1 MVLVSRPAHPAA
13 LHPSFNQKLKGIDRC
28 CAKSSAVAP
37 VASPCVRV
45 MRDPKP
51 SSECLLMSSNCFP
64 SFPFRLF
71 FLKKKADEE
80 WPQKWNRK
88 KTKGANN
95 VRARLRGG
103 EYFIVSC
110 LHIIDQGAFLLLLLL
125 PIFGGG
131 GGGEYLSPIRKIG
144 REALQ

>member
-1 MVLVSRPAHPAA
+1 MLCQVLHRRSRCFA
-13 LHPSFNQKLKGIDRC
+13 LRPCNAGPQAELRVLTDVVQLLSLFSFQT
-28 CAKSSAVAP
+28 
-37 VASPCVRV
+37 
-45 MRDPKP
+45 
-51 SSECLLMSSNCFP
+51 
-64 SFPFRLF
+64 F
-71 FLKKKADEE
+71 FLKKADEE